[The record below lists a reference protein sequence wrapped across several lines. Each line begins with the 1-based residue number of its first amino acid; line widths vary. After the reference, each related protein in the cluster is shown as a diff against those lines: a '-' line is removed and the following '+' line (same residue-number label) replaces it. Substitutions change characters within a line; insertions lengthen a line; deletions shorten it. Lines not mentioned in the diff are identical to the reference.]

1 MKEILIILS
10 STWKFAAT
18 FPVAVMIM
26 KMSFIETLIFT
37 NLGGILGVIIFV
49 FISKLIIKA
58 WNKYFF
64 SRRKISAENAGE
76 SNNKKTFTKKNKRII
91 ILKKKYGLPGIVIL
105 NPVIL
110 SIPVSAFL
118 ISKYYGKKFRNYC
131 WLIVGQLTWSLVYTY
146 FYTFLYD
153 KWNLAF

>member
-1 MKEILIILS
+1 MKELFIILS

-18 FPVAVMIM
+18 FPVAVIIM

-49 FISKLIIKA
+49 FISKLVIRA
-58 WNKYFF
+58 WNKYI
-64 SRRKISAENAGE
+64 SPKRKTVTDITSEKN
-76 SNNKKTFTKKNKRII
+76 SNKTFTKRNKRII
-91 ILKKKYGLPGIVIL
+91 VLKKKYGLPGIVIL
-105 NPVIL
+105 NPVLL

-131 WLIVGQLTWSLVYTY
+131 WLIVGQLAWSLVYTY